1 MTSELNPCNYPFE
14 RIPGSFVYDPNAT
27 TGDGF
32 KELERAE
39 LNEAIK
45 SNPHWILSYGSNS
58 AKIQLIDKFKGKV
71 AGEIYGVDAT
81 LEGYDVVFGYHIS
94 QKGYIPAT
102 LESSSKTSV
111 PCHIL
116 LLTDD
121 QLKELNIG
129 EGYKRENKPDV
140 YNLKE
145 IDISKIKFA
154 SPFEDSKIKKEI
166 KKIETY
172 FLKNNYLSSNGN
184 PIALSVVQ
192 ASGRIWPD
200 KTEKELL
207 SFLAKREGFSL
218 DEFVKELKKNESF
231 RHRIKESLGSLS
243 LL

>member
-1 MTSELNPCNYPFE
+1 MTSELNPLEYPFE
-14 RIPGSFVYDPNAT
+14 RIPGSFVYDPKAT
-27 TGDGF
+27 AGDGF

-58 AKIQLIDKFKGKV
+58 AKSQLIDKFKDEDEK
-71 AGEIYGVDAT
+71 IYGIDAT

-116 LLTDD
+116 LLTDG
-121 QLKELNIG
+121 QLGILNVSEGIKYKTYELEKVKGVI
-129 EGYKRENKPDV
+129 K
-140 YNLKE
+140 LKH
-145 IDISKIKFA
+145 
-154 SPFEDSKIKKEI
+154 PFEDKA
-166 KKIETY
+166 IEEVKTY
-172 FLKNNYLSSNGN
+172 FLKNNYLLSNGN

-192 ASGRIWPD
+192 ASDRIWPD

-218 DEFVKELKKNESF
+218 DEFVEELKKNESF

>member
-1 MTSELNPCNYPFE
+1 MTSELSPLEYPFE
-14 RIPGSFVYDPNAT
+14 RIPGSFVYDPKAT
-27 TGDGF
+27 AGNGF

-58 AKIQLIDKFKGKV
+58 AKSQLIDKFKNEDEK
-71 AGEIYGVDAT
+71 IYGVDAT

-94 QKGYIPAT
+94 QKGYVPAT

-121 QLKELNIG
+121 QLRILNVSEGIKYKTYELKKVKGVI
-129 EGYKRENKPDV
+129 K
-140 YNLKE
+140 LKH
-145 IDISKIKFA
+145 
-154 SPFEDSKIKKEI
+154 PFEDKAIGEVK
-166 KKIETY
+166 TY
-172 FLKNNYLSSNGN
+172 FLKNNYLLSNGN

-192 ASGRIWPD
+192 ASDRIWPD

-207 SFLAKREGFSL
+207 SFLAKRENLSC
-218 DEFVKELKKNESF
+218 DAFVKKLKDDGSF
-231 RHRIKESLGSLS
+231 REGIKESLGSLS
-243 LL
+243 LP

>member
-1 MTSELNPCNYPFE
+1 MTSELNPLEYPFE

-58 AKIQLIDKFKGKV
+58 AKIQLKDKFKEKKV
-71 AGEIYGVDAT
+71 DGEIYGVDAT

-116 LLTDD
+116 LLTDG
-121 QLKELNIG
+121 QLRILNVSEGIKYKTYELEKVKGVI
-129 EGYKRENKPDV
+129 K
-140 YNLKE
+140 LKH
-145 IDISKIKFA
+145 
-154 SPFEDSKIKKEI
+154 PFEDKAIGEVK
-166 KKIETY
+166 TY

-192 ASGRIWPD
+192 ASDRIWPD

-218 DEFVKELKKNESF
+218 DEFVEELKKNESF

>member
-1 MTSELNPCNYPFE
+1 MTSKLSPLEYPFE
-14 RIPGSFVYDPNAT
+14 RIPGSFVYDPKAT
-27 TGDGF
+27 AGDGF

-58 AKIQLIDKFKGKV
+58 AKSQLIDKFKNEDEK
-71 AGEIYGVDAT
+71 IYGIDAT
-81 LEGYDVVFGYHIS
+81 LEGYDVVFGAHVS
-94 QKGYIPAT
+94 KKGYVPST
-102 LESSSKTSV
+102 LASSSKTSV

-154 SPFEDSKIKKEI
+154 SPIEDSKIKKEI

-172 FLKNNYLSSNGN
+172 FLKNNYLLSNGN

-207 SFLAKREGFSL
+207 SFLAKREGSSL

>member
-14 RIPGSFVYDPNAT
+14 RIPGSFVYDLKAT
-27 TGDGF
+27 AGDGF

-58 AKIQLIDKFKGKV
+58 AKSQLIDKFKDEDEK
-71 AGEIYGVDAT
+71 IYGIDAT
-81 LEGYDVVFGYHIS
+81 LEGYDVVFGAHVS
-94 QKGYIPAT
+94 KKGYVPST

-172 FLKNNYLSSNGN
+172 FLKNSYLSSNGN

-207 SFLAKREGFSL
+207 SFLAKRENLSC
-218 DEFVKELKKNESF
+218 DAFVKKLKDDGSF
-231 RHRIKESLGSLS
+231 REGIKESLGSLS
-243 LL
+243 LP

>member
-1 MTSELNPCNYPFE
+1 MTSKLSPLEYPFE
-14 RIPGSFVYDPNAT
+14 RIPGSFVYDPKAT
-27 TGDGF
+27 AGDGF

-58 AKIQLIDKFKGKV
+58 AKSQLIDKFKGKV

-94 QKGYIPAT
+94 QKGYVPAT

-116 LLTDD
+116 LLTDG
-121 QLKELNIG
+121 QLGILNVSEGIKYKTYELEKVKGVI
-129 EGYKRENKPDV
+129 K
-140 YNLKE
+140 LKH
-145 IDISKIKFA
+145 
-154 SPFEDSKIKKEI
+154 PFEDKAIGEVK
-166 KKIETY
+166 TY
-172 FLKNNYLSSNGN
+172 FLKNNYLLSNGN

-207 SFLAKREGFSL
+207 SFLAKRENLSC
-218 DEFVKELKKNESF
+218 DAFVEELKKNESF

>member
-1 MTSELNPCNYPFE
+1 MTSELNPLEYPFE
-14 RIPGSFVYDPNAT
+14 RIPGSFVYDPKAT
-27 TGDGF
+27 AGDGF

-58 AKIQLIDKFKGKV
+58 AKSQLIDKFKDEDEK
-71 AGEIYGVDAT
+71 IYGIDAT
-81 LEGYDVVFGYHIS
+81 LEGYDVVFGAHVS
-94 QKGYIPAT
+94 RKGYVPAT

-116 LLTDD
+116 LLTDG
-121 QLKELNIG
+121 QLGILNVSEGIKYKTYELEKVKGVI
-129 EGYKRENKPDV
+129 K
-140 YNLKE
+140 LKH
-145 IDISKIKFA
+145 
-154 SPFEDSKIKKEI
+154 PFEDKA
-166 KKIETY
+166 IEEVKTY
-172 FLKNNYLSSNGN
+172 FLKNNYLLSNGN

-207 SFLAKREGFSL
+207 SFLAKRENLSC
-218 DEFVKELKKNESF
+218 DAFVEKLKKNESF

>member
-1 MTSELNPCNYPFE
+1 MTSKLSPLEYPFE
-14 RIPGSFVYDPNAT
+14 RIPGSFVYDPKAT
-27 TGDGF
+27 AGDGF

-58 AKIQLIDKFKGKV
+58 AKSQLIDKFKDEDEK
-71 AGEIYGVDAT
+71 IYGIDAT
-81 LEGYDVVFGYHIS
+81 LEGYDVVFGAHVS
-94 QKGYIPAT
+94 RKGYVPAT
-102 LESSSKTSV
+102 LASSSKTSV

-116 LLTDD
+116 LLTDG
-121 QLKELNIG
+121 QLGILNVSEGIKYKTYELEKVKGVI
-129 EGYKRENKPDV
+129 K
-140 YNLKE
+140 LKH
-145 IDISKIKFA
+145 
-154 SPFEDSKIKKEI
+154 PFEDKAIGEVK
-166 KKIETY
+166 TY

-207 SFLAKREGFSL
+207 SFLAKRENLSC
-218 DEFVKELKKNESF
+218 DAFVEKLKKNESF

>member
-1 MTSELNPCNYPFE
+1 MTSELNPLEYPFE
-14 RIPGSFVYDPNAT
+14 RIPGSFVYDPKAT
-27 TGDGF
+27 AGDGF

-58 AKIQLIDKFKGKV
+58 AKSQLIDKFKDEDEK
-71 AGEIYGVDAT
+71 IYGIDAT
-81 LEGYDVVFGYHIS
+81 LEGYDVVFGAHVS
-94 QKGYIPAT
+94 KKGYVPST

-116 LLTDD
+116 LLTDG
-121 QLKELNIG
+121 QLGILNVSEGIKYKTYELEKVKGVI
-129 EGYKRENKPDV
+129 K
-140 YNLKE
+140 LKH
-145 IDISKIKFA
+145 
-154 SPFEDSKIKKEI
+154 PFEDKAIGEVK
-166 KKIETY
+166 TY

-207 SFLAKREGFSL
+207 SFLAKRENLSC
-218 DEFVKELKKNESF
+218 DAFVEKLKKNESF

>member
-1 MTSELNPCNYPFE
+1 MTSELNPLEYPFE
-14 RIPGSFVYDPNAT
+14 RIPGSFVYDPKAT
-27 TGDGF
+27 AGDGF

-58 AKIQLIDKFKGKV
+58 AKSQLIDKFKDEDEK
-71 AGEIYGVDAT
+71 IYGIDAT
-81 LEGYDVVFGYHIS
+81 LEGYDVVFGAHVS
-94 QKGYIPAT
+94 KKGYVPST
-102 LESSSKTSV
+102 LASSSKTSV

-116 LLTDD
+116 LLTDG
-121 QLKELNIG
+121 QLGILNVSEGIKYKTYELEKVKGVI
-129 EGYKRENKPDV
+129 K
-140 YNLKE
+140 LKH
-145 IDISKIKFA
+145 
-154 SPFEDSKIKKEI
+154 PFEDKAIGEVK
-166 KKIETY
+166 TY
-172 FLKNNYLSSNGN
+172 FLKNNYLLSNGN

-192 ASGRIWPD
+192 ASDRIWPD

-243 LL
+243 LP

>member
-14 RIPGSFVYDPNAT
+14 RIPGSFVYDLKAT
-27 TGDGF
+27 AGDGF

-58 AKIQLIDKFKGKV
+58 AKSQLIDKFKNEDEK
-71 AGEIYGVDAT
+71 IYGIDAT
-81 LEGYDVVFGYHIS
+81 LEGYDVVFGAHVS
-94 QKGYIPAT
+94 RKGYVPAT
-102 LESSSKTSV
+102 LASSSKTSV

-116 LLTDD
+116 LLTDG
-121 QLKELNIG
+121 QLGILNVSEGIKYKTYELEKVKGVI
-129 EGYKRENKPDV
+129 K
-140 YNLKE
+140 LKH
-145 IDISKIKFA
+145 
-154 SPFEDSKIKKEI
+154 PFEDKAIGEVK
-166 KKIETY
+166 TY

-207 SFLAKREGFSL
+207 SFLAKREGSSL

>member
-1 MTSELNPCNYPFE
+1 MTSKLSPLEYPFE
-14 RIPGSFVYDPNAT
+14 RIPGSFVYDPKAT
-27 TGDGF
+27 AGDGF

-58 AKIQLIDKFKGKV
+58 AKSQLIDKFKDEDEK
-71 AGEIYGVDAT
+71 IYGIDAT
-81 LEGYDVVFGYHIS
+81 LEGYDVVFGAHVS
-94 QKGYIPAT
+94 KKGYVPST

-116 LLTDD
+116 LLTDG
-121 QLKELNIG
+121 QLGILNVSEGIKYKTYELEKVKGVI
-129 EGYKRENKPDV
+129 K
-140 YNLKE
+140 LKH
-145 IDISKIKFA
+145 
-154 SPFEDSKIKKEI
+154 PFEDKAIGEVK
-166 KKIETY
+166 TY
-172 FLKNNYLSSNGN
+172 FLKNNYLLSNGN

-192 ASGRIWPD
+192 ASGRIWPN

-243 LL
+243 LP

>member
-1 MTSELNPCNYPFE
+1 MTSELNPLEYPFE
-14 RIPGSFVYDPNAT
+14 RIPGSFVYDPKAT
-27 TGDGF
+27 AGDGF

-58 AKIQLIDKFKGKV
+58 AKSQLIDKFKDEDEK
-71 AGEIYGVDAT
+71 IYGIDAT
-81 LEGYDVVFGYHIS
+81 LEGYDVVFGAHVS
-94 QKGYIPAT
+94 KKGYVPST

-116 LLTDD
+116 LLTDG
-121 QLKELNIG
+121 QLGILNVSEGIKYKTYELEKVKGVI
-129 EGYKRENKPDV
+129 K
-140 YNLKE
+140 LKH
-145 IDISKIKFA
+145 
-154 SPFEDSKIKKEI
+154 PFEDKAIGEVK
-166 KKIETY
+166 TY

-207 SFLAKREGFSL
+207 SFLAKRENLSC
-218 DEFVKELKKNESF
+218 DAFVEELKKNESF

>member
-1 MTSELNPCNYPFE
+1 MTSKLSPLEYPFE
-14 RIPGSFVYDPNAT
+14 RIPGSFVYDPKAT
-27 TGDGF
+27 AGDGF

-58 AKIQLIDKFKGKV
+58 AKSQLIDKFKDEDEK
-71 AGEIYGVDAT
+71 IYGIDAT
-81 LEGYDVVFGYHIS
+81 LEGYDVVFGAHVS
-94 QKGYIPAT
+94 RKGYVPAT
-102 LESSSKTSV
+102 LASSSKTSV

-116 LLTDD
+116 LLTDG
-121 QLKELNIG
+121 QLGILNVSEGIKYKTYELEKVKGVI
-129 EGYKRENKPDV
+129 K
-140 YNLKE
+140 LKH
-145 IDISKIKFA
+145 
-154 SPFEDSKIKKEI
+154 PFEDKAIGEVK
-166 KKIETY
+166 TY

-192 ASGRIWPD
+192 ASGRIWPN

-207 SFLAKREGFSL
+207 SFLAKRENLSC
-218 DEFVKELKKNESF
+218 DAFVEKLKDDESF

>member
-1 MTSELNPCNYPFE
+1 MTSKLSPLEYPFE
-14 RIPGSFVYDPNAT
+14 RIPGSFVYDPKAT
-27 TGDGF
+27 AGDGF

-58 AKIQLIDKFKGKV
+58 AKSQLIDKFKDEDEK
-71 AGEIYGVDAT
+71 IYGIDAT
-81 LEGYDVVFGYHIS
+81 LEGYDVVFGAHVS
-94 QKGYIPAT
+94 KKGYIPAT

-207 SFLAKREGFSL
+207 SFLAKRENLSC
-218 DEFVKELKKNESF
+218 DAFVKKLKDDGSF
-231 RHRIKESLGSLS
+231 REGIKESLGSLS
-243 LL
+243 LP

>member
-1 MTSELNPCNYPFE
+1 MTSELNPLEYPFE
-14 RIPGSFVYDPNAT
+14 RIPGSFVYDPKAT
-27 TGDGF
+27 AGDGF

-58 AKIQLIDKFKGKV
+58 AKSQLIDKFKDEDEK
-71 AGEIYGVDAT
+71 IYGIDAT
-81 LEGYDVVFGYHIS
+81 LEGYDVVFGAHVS
-94 QKGYIPAT
+94 KKGYVPST

-116 LLTDD
+116 LLTDG
-121 QLKELNIG
+121 QLGILNVSEGIKYKTYELEKVKGVI
-129 EGYKRENKPDV
+129 K
-140 YNLKE
+140 LKH
-145 IDISKIKFA
+145 
-154 SPFEDSKIKKEI
+154 PFEDKAIGEVK
-166 KKIETY
+166 TY

-207 SFLAKREGFSL
+207 SFLAKREGSSL

>member
-1 MTSELNPCNYPFE
+1 MTSKLSPLEYPFE
-14 RIPGSFVYDPNAT
+14 RIPGSFVYDPKAT
-27 TGDGF
+27 AGDGF

-58 AKIQLIDKFKGKV
+58 AKSQLIDKFKDEDEK
-71 AGEIYGVDAT
+71 IYGIDAT
-81 LEGYDVVFGYHIS
+81 LEGYDVVFGAHVS
-94 QKGYIPAT
+94 RKGYVPAT
-102 LESSSKTSV
+102 LASSSKTSV

-116 LLTDD
+116 LLTDG
-121 QLKELNIG
+121 QLGILNVSEGIKYKTYELEKVKGVI
-129 EGYKRENKPDV
+129 K
-140 YNLKE
+140 LKH
-145 IDISKIKFA
+145 
-154 SPFEDSKIKKEI
+154 PFEDKAIGEVK
-166 KKIETY
+166 TY
-172 FLKNNYLSSNGN
+172 FLKNNYLLSNGN

-207 SFLAKREGFSL
+207 SFLAKRENLSC
-218 DEFVKELKKNESF
+218 DAFVEKLKKNESF

>member
-1 MTSELNPCNYPFE
+1 MTSELNPLEYPFE
-14 RIPGSFVYDPNAT
+14 RIPGSFVYDPKAT
-27 TGDGF
+27 AGDGF

-58 AKIQLIDKFKGKV
+58 AKSQLIDKFKDEDEK
-71 AGEIYGVDAT
+71 IYGIDAT
-81 LEGYDVVFGYHIS
+81 LEGYDVVFGAHVS
-94 QKGYIPAT
+94 KKGYVPST
-102 LESSSKTSV
+102 LASSSKTSV

-116 LLTDD
+116 LLTDG
-121 QLKELNIG
+121 QLGILNVSEGIKYKTYELEKVKGVI
-129 EGYKRENKPDV
+129 K
-140 YNLKE
+140 LKH
-145 IDISKIKFA
+145 
-154 SPFEDSKIKKEI
+154 PFEDKA
-166 KKIETY
+166 IEEVKTY
-172 FLKNNYLSSNGN
+172 FLKNNYLLSNGN

-243 LL
+243 LP

>member
-1 MTSELNPCNYPFE
+1 MTSELNPLEYPFE
-14 RIPGSFVYDPNAT
+14 RIPGSFVYDPKAT
-27 TGDGF
+27 AGDGF

-58 AKIQLIDKFKGKV
+58 AKSQLIDKFKDEDEK
-71 AGEIYGVDAT
+71 IYGIDAT
-81 LEGYDVVFGYHIS
+81 LEGYDVVFGAHVS
-94 QKGYIPAT
+94 KKGYVPST

-116 LLTDD
+116 LLTDG
-121 QLKELNIG
+121 QLGILNVSEGIKYKTYELEKVKGVI
-129 EGYKRENKPDV
+129 K
-140 YNLKE
+140 LKH
-145 IDISKIKFA
+145 
-154 SPFEDSKIKKEI
+154 PFEDKAIGEVK
-166 KKIETY
+166 TY
-172 FLKNNYLSSNGN
+172 FLKNNYLLSNGN

-207 SFLAKREGFSL
+207 SFLAKREGSSL

>member
-1 MTSELNPCNYPFE
+1 MTSELNPLEYPFE
-14 RIPGSFVYDPNAT
+14 RIPGSFVYDPKAT
-27 TGDGF
+27 AGDGF

-58 AKIQLIDKFKGKV
+58 AKSQLIDKFKGKV

-81 LEGYDVVFGYHIS
+81 LEGYDVVFGAHVS
-94 QKGYIPAT
+94 RKGYVPAT

-116 LLTDD
+116 LLTDG
-121 QLKELNIG
+121 QLRILNVSEGIKYKTYELEKVKGVI
-129 EGYKRENKPDV
+129 K
-140 YNLKE
+140 LKH
-145 IDISKIKFA
+145 
-154 SPFEDSKIKKEI
+154 PFEDKAIGEVK
-166 KKIETY
+166 TY

-207 SFLAKREGFSL
+207 SFLAKRENLSC
-218 DEFVKELKKNESF
+218 DAFVKKLKDDGSF
-231 RHRIKESLGSLS
+231 REGIKESLGSLS
-243 LL
+243 LP

>member
-14 RIPGSFVYDPNAT
+14 RIPGSFVYDPKAT
-27 TGDGF
+27 AGDGF

-58 AKIQLIDKFKGKV
+58 AKSQLIDKFKDEDEK
-71 AGEIYGVDAT
+71 IYGIDAT
-81 LEGYDVVFGYHIS
+81 LEGYDVVFGAHVS
-94 QKGYIPAT
+94 KKGYVPST
-102 LESSSKTSV
+102 LASSSKTSV

-121 QLKELNIG
+121 QLRILNVSEGIKYKTYELEKVKGVI
-129 EGYKRENKPDV
+129 K
-140 YNLKE
+140 LKH
-145 IDISKIKFA
+145 
-154 SPFEDSKIKKEI
+154 PFEDKAIGEVK
-166 KKIETY
+166 TY
-172 FLKNNYLSSNGN
+172 FLKNNYLLSNGN

-207 SFLAKREGFSL
+207 SFLAKRENLSC
-218 DEFVKELKKNESF
+218 DAFVKKLKDDGSF
-231 RHRIKESLGSLS
+231 REGIKESLGSLS
-243 LL
+243 LP

>member
-1 MTSELNPCNYPFE
+1 MTSKLSPLEYPFE

-58 AKIQLIDKFKGKV
+58 AKSQLIDKFKDEDEK
-71 AGEIYGVDAT
+71 IYGIDAT
-81 LEGYDVVFGYHIS
+81 LEGYDVVFGAHVS
-94 QKGYIPAT
+94 KKGYVPST

-116 LLTDD
+116 LLTDG
-121 QLKELNIG
+121 QLGILNVSEGIKYKTYELEKVKGVI
-129 EGYKRENKPDV
+129 K
-140 YNLKE
+140 LKH
-145 IDISKIKFA
+145 
-154 SPFEDSKIKKEI
+154 PFEDKAIGEVK
-166 KKIETY
+166 TY

-207 SFLAKREGFSL
+207 SFLAKRENLSC
-218 DEFVKELKKNESF
+218 DAFVEKLKKNESF

-243 LL
+243 LP

>member
-1 MTSELNPCNYPFE
+1 MTSELNPLEYPFE
-14 RIPGSFVYDPNAT
+14 RIPGSFVYDPKAT
-27 TGDGF
+27 AGDGF

-58 AKIQLIDKFKGKV
+58 AKSQLIDKFKDEDEK
-71 AGEIYGVDAT
+71 IYGIDAT
-81 LEGYDVVFGYHIS
+81 LEGYDVVFGAHVS
-94 QKGYIPAT
+94 KKGYVPST

-116 LLTDD
+116 LLTDG
-121 QLKELNIG
+121 QLGILNVSEGIKYKTYELEKVKGVI
-129 EGYKRENKPDV
+129 K
-140 YNLKE
+140 LKH
-145 IDISKIKFA
+145 
-154 SPFEDSKIKKEI
+154 PFEDKAIGEVK
-166 KKIETY
+166 TY
-172 FLKNNYLSSNGN
+172 FLKNNYLLSNGN

-192 ASGRIWPD
+192 ASDRIWPD

-207 SFLAKREGFSL
+207 SFLAKRENLSC
-218 DEFVKELKKNESF
+218 DAFVEKLKKNESF